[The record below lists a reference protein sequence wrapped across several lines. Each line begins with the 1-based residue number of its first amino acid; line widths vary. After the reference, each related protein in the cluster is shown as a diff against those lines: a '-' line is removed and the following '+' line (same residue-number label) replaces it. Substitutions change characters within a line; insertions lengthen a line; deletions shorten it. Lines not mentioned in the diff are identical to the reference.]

1 MIVRNTRLILGAE
14 ALSVLSTVFSS
25 LIGARALGPAGRGDL
40 LIVVLW
46 PPVIA
51 MVAGLGLPTAYRYW
65 IAKDHSRV
73 SNLFSN
79 AIIYTAIVGV
89 ISIFIADMTIPHLVG
104 QRSHEVMTLLRV
116 YQINILPA
124 LMMDLMLGMLE
135 GTKRFG
141 WSGAARTIFFVVQA
155 AGFAALWFA
164 GHLTVATGMIVMMS
178 SQASAMTLALTAV
191 LRKLRPRWQ
200 PSWSEFKNSLQ
211 YGVRDYPGGVAD
223 FTTLRLDQMMLGA
236 VASNVA
242 IGLYV
247 IAVRCSEVTS
257 LAATAVAAA
266 LMPEVAA
273 STEREQAEALWSRS
287 LRITLYLDV
296 VLLVP
301 LWLGAPYILR
311 VLFGASFVP
320 ATQPF
325 RWLLLAA
332 AAWGLGSIVISGLR
346 GFGHPG
352 LSTMAKFTAAIV
364 TAVALVT
371 LLPKY
376 GITGAALASLI
387 GYTTMLGVGLISFIW
402 KRQIR
407 LRDCL
412 LPQRQDILM
421 ANWTSVRAF
430 VFSKAAD
437 S

>member
-1 MIVRNTRLILGAE
+1 MIVRSTRLILGAE

-51 MVAGLGLPTAYRYW
+51 MIAGLGLPTAYRYW
-65 IAKDHSRV
+65 IAKEPQRTS
-73 SNLFSN
+73 SLFSN

-89 ISIFIADMTIPHLVG
+89 IGVVIADLAVPCLVG
-104 QRSHEVMTLLRV
+104 ERSPQVMTLLRI

-135 GTKRFG
+135 GTRRFG
-141 WSGAARTIFFVVQA
+141 WAGASRTIFFVVQA
-155 AGFAALWFA
+155 SGFALLWF
-164 GHLTVATGMIVMMS
+164 GGNLTVTTGMIVMMS
-178 SQASAMTLALTAV
+178 AQASAMVLALTAV
-191 LRKLRPRWQ
+191 WRQMRPGWK
-200 PSWSEFKNSLQ
+200 PSWSEFKRSFH

-223 FTTLRLDQMMLGA
+223 YTTLRLDQMMLGGM
-236 VASNVA
+236 ASNVS

-247 IAVRCSEVTS
+247 IAVRLSEVTT
-257 LAATAVAAA
+257 LAANAIAAA

-287 LRITLYLDV
+287 LRLTIYMDI

-311 VLFGASFVP
+311 VLFGPSFEP
-320 ATQPF
+320 AAPAF

-352 LSTMAKFTAAIV
+352 LSAMARFSAAIV
-364 TAVALVT
+364 TAVALLI
-371 LLPKY
+371 LLPRR
-376 GITGAALASLI
+376 GITGAAIASMI
-387 GYTTMLGVGLISFIW
+387 GYSVMLGVALFSFMR
-402 KRQIR
+402 KRQLR

-412 LPQRQDILM
+412 LPRRQDILM

-437 S
+437 G